1 MKISLNWLKD
11 YLDLPMDPEKIG
23 EILTDIGLELESIER
38 VERIPGGLEGVLV
51 GHVIAC
57 EKHPNADKLSLTK
70 VDIGTGTPLQIVCGA
85 PNVAQGQKVLVA
97 TVGTT
102 LHPLEGDPI
111 TLKKG
116 KIRGEE
122 SEGMICAEDELG
134 IGHDHSGILVLP
146 DNTPIGQAAK
156 GYFNLQEDHLLEIG
170 LTPNRSD
177 ATNHLGVARDLAAA
191 LKINY
196 QHSGQVKMPDIS
208 AFQVENHELTVEVII
223 ENTDACPR
231 YCGVSI
237 QGIQV
242 GESPDWLKERL
253 GVIGVR
259 SINNVVDATNYVLHE
274 MGQPL
279 HAFDL
284 DAIKGRQIRVKTLP
298 HETPFIALDES
309 TRSLHE
315 EDLIICDADSTGMCI
330 GGVFGGLSS
339 GVKDSTT
346 NVFLEA
352 AHFNSRFIRRTSMR
366 HNLRTDAARIFEK
379 GSDPNIAK
387 YALQRAALLIQ
398 ELAGGKIA
406 SEIVDIYPNPI
417 QPVAITLSYTQ
428 VNQVI
433 GASMS
438 NTEIEAILQ
447 ALDMPITS
455 QNGDTF
461 TVAIPTN
468 KSDVTRPADVVEEI
482 LRIYGFNKV
491 EIPDKFSYTLSIK
504 PQPDPSTLRNT
515 VADFLAAAG
524 FNEMMALSLSQ
535 SRYYHNPILG
545 VPTDEL
551 VFINNTSNIHLD
563 IMRPEMLMSGL
574 ETVLHNQNR
583 QQNRLRLF
591 EFGKSYRKS
600 ENGYTESS
608 QLSLFLCGE
617 RWKEN
622 WLSDKKAKTGF
633 YTAKAYAL
641 QILQRMGIDG
651 LQETILDHSAFS
663 YGIQLHRGP
672 QIFAVLGKVNGML
685 TREMGIRGDVFSIV
699 LHWDTLLKACA
710 KQSRIR
716 YAEVSKFPTTRRDL
730 ALVVDHSVHFADIT
744 AIARKIG
751 KKLIR
756 DINLFDV
763 YENPSQL
770 GEGKQSCAVSFM
782 FENPERTLQDK
793 EVDQVMD
800 QMIAAYE
807 SKLNALIRR

>member
-11 YLDLPMDPEKIG
+11 YLDLPHHPEKIG

-38 VERIPGGLEGVLV
+38 VERIPGGLEGVVV
-51 GHVIAC
+51 GHVLTC
-57 EKHPNADKLSLTK
+57 ERHPNADKLSLTT
-70 VDIGTGTPLQIVCGA
+70 VDIGTGSPLQIVCGA

-102 LHPLEGDPI
+102 LHPLEGAPL

-134 IGHDHSGILVLP
+134 MGHDHSGILVLP
-146 DNTPIGQAAK
+146 DTTPVGQTAK
-156 GYFNLQEDHLLEIG
+156 AYFNLQEDHLLEIG

-196 QHSGQVKMPDIS
+196 QHSGLLNLPDVS
-208 AFQVENHELTVEVII
+208 AFKVDNHDLSIEVIVENTA
-223 ENTDACPR
+223 ACPR

-237 QGIQV
+237 QGLQV
-242 GESPDWLKERL
+242 GESPEWLKERL

-284 DAIKGRQIRVKTLP
+284 DAITGRQIRVKTLP

-309 TRSLHE
+309 NRSLHE
-315 EDLIICDADSTGMCI
+315 EDLMICDADSTGMCI
-330 GGVFGGLSS
+330 GGVFGGWSS
-339 GVKDSTT
+339 GVKETTT

-352 AHFNSRFIRRTSMR
+352 AHFSPRFIRRTSMR

-379 GSDPNIAK
+379 GSDPNVAL
-387 YALQRAALLIQ
+387 YALKRAALLIQ

-417 QPVAITLSYTQ
+417 PPTEITLTYSQ
-428 VNQVI
+428 VNQLI
-433 GASMS
+433 GSAMS
-438 NTEIEAILQ
+438 TAEIEAILR
-447 ALDMPITS
+447 ALDMPIIRQT
-455 QNGDTF
+455 GDNF
-461 TVAIPTN
+461 TVAVPTN

-504 PQPDPSTLRNT
+504 PQPDPSALRNT
-515 VADFLAAAG
+515 IADFLAAAG

-535 SRYYHNPILG
+535 SRYYQNPILG
-545 VPTDEL
+545 IPEDAL
-551 VFINNTSNIHLD
+551 VYINNTSNIHLD

-600 ENGYTESS
+600 TDGYTESS

-622 WLSDKKAKTGF
+622 WLFDKKAKTGF
-633 YTAKAYAL
+633 YTAKAYTQ
-641 QILQRMGIDG
+641 QILQRMGIEG
-651 LQETILDHSAFS
+651 LQEKMLEHSAFS
-663 YGIQLHRGP
+663 YGIQLHRGS
-672 QIFAVLGKVNGML
+672 QIFAVLGKVNGIL
-685 TREMGIRGDVFSIV
+685 TREMGIRGDVFSV
-699 LHWDTLLKACA
+699 LLNWDTLLQACA
-710 KQSRIR
+710 KQTRIR
-716 YAEVSKFPTTRRDL
+716 YSEVSKFPTTRRDL
-730 ALVVDHSVHFADIT
+730 ALVVDHSVHFADIA
-744 AIARKIG
+744 AIARKAG

-763 YENPSQL
+763 YENTAQL
-770 GEGKQSCAVSFM
+770 GEGKRSCAVSFV

-793 EVDQVMD
+793 EVDQVID
-800 QMIAAYE
+800 QMIKEYE